1 MFRPLVVFILTVIGS
16 EAIAKTYSSKEVL
29 DLPLEELLK
38 INVLSVTRV
47 GSNANKAPTSIS
59 VLSASD
65 IRTFGWRTLAD
76 ALNALR
82 GLNTSND
89 RNYSYLGVR
98 GFMHTNDYN
107 SRVLLMIDGQRMN
120 ENIFDGGYMA
130 QEFML
135 DMDLVERI
143 EYIPGSGS
151 SIYGANAFTGL
162 INVVT
167 KNGNALN
174 GVQLSGEAGSFNTY
188 KGRLSYGK
196 KLANGADVLLS
207 ASHYDSAGK
216 ENLYFPEFD
225 KPETNHGIA
234 HNMDAERSD
243 RLFARIQFKE
253 LTLTGGFVDRYKQVP
268 IASFGA
274 IFNDPD
280 YATHDRQFMGNLKY
294 QKSLTDQ
301 TSVMFKGFYQGYDY
315 YANEPYDN
323 SGRVIDHDQASGR
336 WWGGEAQLSS
346 VFYDRHHVILGLEY
360 QYDQRQ
366 QLINYDIAP
375 YVSYQ
380 NSNNHGNR
388 LELYTQDDIQ
398 LFDNLIF
405 SAGVRLDYHHMLK
418 KLQLN
423 PRLGLVWNPLDS
435 TTLKLLYSTTFRAP
449 NVWERDY
456 NLTTNTANPN
466 NYEERIKNY
475 EGIVEWRAKN
485 GLKLIADLFFS
496 EITQLLEQ
504 QSTAGVGPSG
514 PFINL
519 GHYHSLGVELEAE
532 KRWDSGRLLKA
543 SYTYSRV
550 TNETEGG
557 GWAYA
562 SPQNL
567 VKFHYAEPL
576 FNNFATLG
584 IESIYIGERKALQG
598 GLANAY
604 NLLNLNLN
612 TDKLLK
618 GLTVTVGTY
627 NLLDTHA
634 QMLGG
639 SGSGD
644 IKQNILPMNGR
655 EFRIKLQYT
664 Y

>member
-1 MFRPLVVFILTVIGS
+1 
-16 EAIAKTYSSKEVL
+16 
-29 DLPLEELLK
+29 
-38 INVLSVTRV
+38 
-47 GSNANKAPTSIS
+47 
-59 VLSASD
+59 
-65 IRTFGWRTLAD
+65 
-76 ALNALR
+76 
-82 GLNTSND
+82 
-89 RNYSYLGVR
+89 
-98 GFMHTNDYN
+98 
-107 SRVLLMIDGQRMN
+107 
-120 ENIFDGGYMA
+120 
-130 QEFML
+130 
-135 DMDLVERI
+135 
-143 EYIPGSGS
+143 
-151 SIYGANAFTGL
+151 
-162 INVVT
+162 
-167 KNGNALN
+167 
-174 GVQLSGEAGSFNTY
+174 
-188 KGRLSYGK
+188 
-196 KLANGADVLLS
+196 
-207 ASHYDSAGK
+207 
-216 ENLYFPEFD
+216 
-225 KPETNHGIA
+225 
-234 HNMDAERSD
+234 
-243 RLFARIQFKE
+243 
-253 LTLTGGFVDRYKQVP
+253 
-268 IASFGA
+268 
-274 IFNDPD
+274 
-280 YATHDRQFMGNLKY
+280 
-294 QKSLTDQ
+294 
-301 TSVMFKGFYQGYDY
+301 MFKGFYQGYDY
-315 YANEPYDN
+315 FANEPYDN
-323 SGRVIDHDQASGR
+323 SGRVINHDQATGR

-346 VFYDRHHVILGLEY
+346 VFFNRHHTILGLEY

-375 YVSYQ
+375 YSSYQ

-398 LFDNLIF
+398 IFDNLIF

-485 GLKLIADLFFS
+485 GLKLIADLFYS
-496 EITQLLEQ
+496 DISQLLEQ
-504 QSTAGVGPSG
+504 QSAAGVGPSG

-519 GHYHSLGVELEAE
+519 GHYHSIGVELEAE

-550 TNETEGG
+550 TNESGGG

-598 GLANAY
+598 GLASAY
-604 NLLNLNLN
+604 NLLNINLN

-618 GLTVTVGTY
+618 GLTVTLGTY
-627 NLLDTHA
+627 NLLNTHA

-644 IKQNILPMNGR
+644 ITQNILPMNGR
-655 EFRIKLQYT
+655 EFRIKLQYS